1 MFGFPE
7 TAFSTPCSSSCEEKP
22 SLQTLCRLRGRR
34 SDGLNKSWPCCE
46 RIWLLI
52 PWNCYQRFQGTSM
65 SLLCPADL
73 KKKQS
78 PRWESDE
85 HLWEST
91 LENPVMLEMLIPS
104 LLSVK
109 LAKWRKSLLNV
120 LGSTYE
126 IWVLS
131 SSKDCFYTVLSHFCA
146 LNRHTHTHIYIFL
159 FFLFL
164 SLSIVD
170 SSVHC
175 WGLNGGDG
183 RRLELGPQVSVLT
196 VAGEDTKRDKTFRCF
211 ERWRFEKGQLDV
223 RNTPPLVV
231 EVKKGFFYYHHTAI
245 HIPHE

>member
-1 MFGFPE
+1 
-7 TAFSTPCSSSCEEKP
+7 
-22 SLQTLCRLRGRR
+22 
-34 SDGLNKSWPCCE
+34 
-46 RIWLLI
+46 
-52 PWNCYQRFQGTSM
+52 M

-120 LGSTYE
+120 LSSMYE

-131 SSKDCFYTVLSHFCA
+131 RSKDCFYTVLSHFCA
-146 LNRHTHTHIYIFL
+146 LNRHIHFVFL
-159 FFLFL
+159 LL
-164 SLSIVD
+164 SLLIVD
-170 SSVHC
+170 SCVHC

-183 RRLELGPQVSVLT
+183 RCLELGTQVSVLT
-196 VAGEDTKRDKTFRCF
+196 VAAEDTSATRHSDALNGEGLRRVNWMW
-211 ERWRFEKGQLDV
+211 E
-223 RNTPPLVV
+223 TPPPSCW
-231 EVKKGFFYYHHTAI
+231 G
-245 HIPHE
+245 